1 MGTYKNQKKLILI
14 LSVGLCLILF
24 QNCSNDFKSNLEKTG
39 QSQNQGPQTENPTL
53 MLSCGSTPHLGTES
67 IRMYRQERGAT
78 CEGQTRTRTCFNGEW
93 SSFSGSD
100 LYQFTSCEVQGVNTA
115 SCGNTPHG
123 DIEVGTFYP
132 QETVPYGQSCGSG
145 MTQTRQCNN
154 GEFSNWSGPLV
165 HRSCE
170 VEPPPVVEPPVS
182 EGPDD
187 LRLFIFGHSLIVH
200 EHTPSPTEEKKVP
213 HWLSVIAGQDNK
225 SFAADGQYGFLQ
237 NHANFNNISPQWGFP
252 NVTSTWTNE
261 NTPFSQVDFN
271 LIMMTPAN
279 FIQYQAPSA
288 PYFDNP
294 SVSPLSATLEIYDQ
308 SRAAHPGIPFY
319 IYENWPDM
327 GGYGAFPGGVDFARY
342 NRDTRTGDFH
352 QWFLDY
358 HDSLLSARPG
368 SQIKMIPVGPIISGL
383 VTQTP
388 LQGIPL
394 TSLYEDDAPHG
405 QPTLYFLASLITYSA
420 IYKTQPPDNLNIPNT
435 VHPLVRNNYSTVINY
450 IWNELQNF
458 NYENGESRVF

>member
-1 MGTYKNQKKLILI
+1 MDAFKNQKKLIRV
-14 LSVGLCLILF
+14 LSMRLCLVFF
-24 QNCSNDFKSNLEKTG
+24 QNCSNDFKSNLGKSAQG
-39 QSQNQGPQTENPTL
+39 QNQG
-53 MLSCGSTPHLGTES
+53 
-67 IRMYRQERGAT
+67 
-78 CEGQTRTRTCFNGEW
+78 
-93 SSFSGSD
+93 
-100 LYQFTSCEVQGVNTA
+100 A

-123 DIEVGTFYP
+123 DMEVGTFYQ
-132 QETVPYGQSCGSG
+132 QESVPYGQSCGSG
-145 MTQTRQCNN
+145 TTQTRECNN
-154 GEFSNWSGPLV
+154 GVFSNWSGSLV

-170 VEPPPVVEPPVS
+170 VEPPPPVVEPPVS
-182 EGPDD
+182 QGPED

-213 HWLSVIAGQDNK
+213 HWLSMIAGQDNK

-294 SVSPLSATLEIYDQ
+294 AVSPLSATLEIYDQ

-358 HDSLLSARPG
+358 HDALLSARPG
-368 SQIKMIPVGPIISGL
+368 SQIKMIPVGPLLSGL
-383 VTQTP
+383 FTQTP

-405 QPTLYFLASLITYSA
+405 QPTLYFLASLVTYSA
-420 IYKTQPPDNLNIPNT
+420 IYKTQPPANLNIPNT
-435 VHPLVRNNYSTVINY
+435 VHPLVRDNYTLVINY

-458 NYENGESRVF
+458 DHESGESRVF